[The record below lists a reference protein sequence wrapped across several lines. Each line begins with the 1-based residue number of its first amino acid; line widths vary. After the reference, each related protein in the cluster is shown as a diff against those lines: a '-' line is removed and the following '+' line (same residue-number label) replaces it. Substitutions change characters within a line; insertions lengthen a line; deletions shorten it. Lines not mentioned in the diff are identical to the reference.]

1 MIQNNFLRLFALA
14 AAFLIVVSAD
24 GQQTCN
30 EEVKLLLSPAQ
41 VQAAIPAL
49 HARGETHGRV
59 YFYDTT
65 ALDLL
70 SKGVILR
77 LREGRGTDFTVK
89 LRPLTGEKFVDP
101 TAGRERYVCELDLN
115 DGIEVQSFSVQ
126 QKNVST
132 KTPETGDEVLRLL
145 SEGQKKLL
153 DNSKVQIDWKRV
165 KRVAEIRSTSWTT
178 RAKGPLGKLDLE
190 LWEWPNGSILEVS
203 TKVAMNA
210 GQATYV
216 ELQKLAKRKDLA
228 LSAKQSSKTEIA
240 LRSINAAH

>member
-1 MIQNNFLRLFALA
+1 LFALA

-89 LRPLTGEKFVDP
+89 LRPLEFVDP

-190 LWEWPNGSILEVS
+190 LWEWPNGSIMEVS

>member
-89 LRPLTGEKFVDP
+89 LRPLEFVDP

>member
-1 MIQNNFLRLFALA
+1 MIQNDCIRFFALA
-14 AAFLIVVSAD
+14 AAFLIVVTAD

-49 HARGETHGRV
+49 HAGGETQGRV

-77 LREGRGTDFTVK
+77 LREGRGADLTVK
-89 LRPLTGEKFVDP
+89 LRPLSGERFDDP
-101 TAGRERYVCELDLN
+101 TAGRELYVCELDLN
-115 DGIEVQSFSVQ
+115 DGIEAQSFSVQ
-126 QKNVST
+126 QKYLST
-132 KTPETGDEVLRLL
+132 KPPETGDEVLRLL

-165 KRVAEIRSTSWTT
+165 KRVAEIRSTSWTR

-203 TKVAMNA
+203 TKVATNA

-228 LSAKQSSKTEIA
+228 LSTKQSSKTELA
-240 LRSINAAH
+240 LRSINPAH